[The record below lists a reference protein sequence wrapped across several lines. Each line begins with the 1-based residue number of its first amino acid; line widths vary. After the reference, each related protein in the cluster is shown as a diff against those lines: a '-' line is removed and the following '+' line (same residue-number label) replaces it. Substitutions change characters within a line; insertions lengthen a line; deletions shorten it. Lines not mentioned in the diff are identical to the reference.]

1 MSAWINIREYMH
13 THNVKMQS
21 TSHTH
26 KELAYIRNV
35 TKQYRELNT
44 NTMHIKSTHM
54 SFKPPKYACA

>member
-35 TKQYRELNT
+35 TK
-44 NTMHIKSTHM
+44 HIKNMNIIHVKRTYTSVELA
-54 SFKPPKYACA
+54 KYARLK